1 MVTIKDVAKLARVSI
16 STVSRVI
23 NNSDHPVNL
32 ETRNRILEAVEELGF
47 YPNAMA
53 RSLQRKH
60 TQTIGLII
68 PDISNPYY
76 PRVVRG
82 VEDVAQKK
90 GYTLILCNTDRSR
103 ERTQEYLRVLR
114 EKRVDGII
122 FTGGGAVEE
131 AAQENFFDQQNIAT
145 VLIGRHKTNLP
156 SVRVDNVQVA
166 RKACDYLVKQGYHQ
180 IIMIAGPESSI
191 TARDRLR
198 GYRQSLTANGIT
210 LKKEWIIRGDFE
222 FESGYEAIA
231 KLPPFDAQEGMAIL
245 AQNDLM
251 AIGAIKALQEKG
263 IKIPEEVA
271 VIGFDNI
278 PLASYISPKLS
289 TVAVPAYELGA
300 TAMRVLVELLEGKKV
315 PQVTIMDAELIIRQS
330 ML

>member
-1 MVTIKDVAKLARVSI
+1 MVTIKDVAEHAHVSI
-16 STVSRVI
+16 STVSRVL
-23 NNSDHPVNL
+23 NNSDHPVNP
-32 ETRNRILEAVEELGF
+32 ETRNRILETIEKLGF

-53 RSLQRKH
+53 RSLQGKH

-103 ERTQEYLRVLR
+103 ERTLEYLRVLR

-156 SVRVDNVQVA
+156 SVRVDNVQAA
-166 RKACDYLVKQGYHQ
+166 REACDYLVKLGYHQ

-198 GYRQSLTANGIT
+198 GYRQSLTANGIM
-210 LKKEWIIRGDFE
+210 LQKEWIIRGNFE
-222 FESGYEAIA
+222 FESGYEAVA
-231 KLPPFDAQEGMAIL
+231 KLPPLDVQAGMAIL

-263 IKIPEEVA
+263 IKMPEEIA

-278 PLASYISPKLS
+278 PLASYISPELS

-300 TAMRVLVELLEGKKV
+300 TAMRVLIELLEGKKV
-315 PQVTIMDAELIIRQS
+315 PQVTILDAKLIERQS
-330 ML
+330 TP